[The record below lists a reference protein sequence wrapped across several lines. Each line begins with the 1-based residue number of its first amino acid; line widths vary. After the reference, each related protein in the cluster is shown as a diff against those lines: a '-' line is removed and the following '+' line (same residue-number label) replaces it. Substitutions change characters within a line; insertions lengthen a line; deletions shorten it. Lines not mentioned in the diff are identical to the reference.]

1 MLHRQWRQDS
11 HDGELARGGCTS
23 NMDHKPKHE
32 DTDIPLVSV
41 MMPAYNCEKY
51 VGEAIES
58 IISQTYTSWELIC
71 VDDGSADRT
80 LKIMQEYAAKDPRNR
95 VYTNEENR
103 GRPYTRNKGI
113 NLAQGA
119 IIAVQDADDVSLPHR
134 LEEGV
139 ETLTTDPDIALVGA
153 GSIEIDEKGE
163 EIGRFVPPLLTES
176 LDAILARHS
185 VPFGHGS
192 VLVKAGAVRAVGG
205 YDEFFSVADD
215 YDLYVRMAQRFEFK
229 AVVGPWYKYRMYLA
243 QPTTSQRQTQTLENM
258 VAYRRAQALAT
269 GDTFD
274 LEGEFSRLRV
284 KAAKDLRP
292 EKQEAFGLYQLG
304 IRYLRYGKE
313 GKARR
318 SFWQAV
324 RRSPWS
330 FRAWVGCI
338 VTLIPTTV
346 RRLLI
351 QIYDSA
357 KQNR

>member
-1 MLHRQWRQDS
+1 
-11 HDGELARGGCTS
+11 
-23 NMDHKPKHE
+23 
-32 DTDIPLVSV
+32 
-41 MMPAYNCEKY
+41 MPAYNCEKY
-51 VGEAIES
+51 VAEAIES
-58 IISQTYTSWELIC
+58 ITSQTYANWELIC
-71 VDDGSADRT
+71 VDDGSTDRT
-80 LKIMQEYAAKDPRNR
+80 LAIMQEHAAKDPRIR

-103 GRPYTRNKGI
+103 GRPYTRNKAI

-119 IIAVQDADDVSLPHR
+119 MIAVQDADDVSLPHR

-139 ETLTTDPDIALVGA
+139 EILTTDPDNTLVGA
-153 GSIEIDEKGE
+153 GSIVVDEEGE

-192 VLVKAGAVRAVGG
+192 VLMKAGAVRAVGG

-229 AVVGPWYKYRMYLA
+229 AVAGPWYKYRMYLA

-258 VAYRRAQALAT
+258 VAYRRAQALAR
-269 GDTFD
+269 GDAFD
-274 LEGEFSRLRV
+274 LEGDFSRLRM

-304 IRYLRYGKE
+304 IKYLRCGE
-313 GKARR
+313 VGKARR
-318 SFWQAV
+318 NFWQAL
-324 RRSPWS
+324 RRSPWF

-338 VTLIPTTV
+338 LTLLPTAIRQPLV
-346 RRLLI
+346 HAYFLR
-351 QIYDSA
+351 A
-357 KQNR
+357 KEEC